1 MAENRREPITM
12 KIVNFA
18 FAALI
23 ALAPAH
29 GAALAQNTDFSGQT
43 VEWVIPFA
51 EGGGTDK
58 WARFYAPLL
67 SRQLPGNPAVEV
79 KNDPAGA
86 SIIAANRFA
95 RSAKPDGLTI
105 LGTSATTQFPFLLG
119 DKRVE
124 YDYDDWSI
132 VLGSP
137 TGGVVYI
144 SSSLGVESADDA
156 KDLLERPLSYAGQG
170 ATGIDIVP
178 LLALELLGMD
188 PRPSF
193 GARGRKVALEKF
205 KIGEVVIDFQTTP
218 SYLKD
223 VQPLVDKGEAVP
235 LFSFGILRDGELARD
250 PTFPEIPHFGEV
262 HEIIHGSPPQG
273 EGFDAWKIFLTAGFS
288 AQKMV
293 FLPKGVSRDI
303 IKTYRDAFQA
313 VVESSEFKEQ
323 GADLLGVYP
332 QAIGGE
338 AHELKEIATRVN
350 TRQRAWITNW
360 LVNEA
365 FPKWADTEE

>member
-1 MAENRREPITM
+1 M
-12 KIVNFA
+12 KSLNSF
-18 FAALI
+18 FAALLAL
-23 ALAPAH
+23 ALAP
-29 GAALAQNTDFSGQT
+29 GAAFAQGADFSGKT

-51 EGGGTDK
+51 EGGGTDR

-67 SRQLPGNPAVEV
+67 SKHLPGKPSVV
-79 KNDPAGA
+79 IKNDPAGA
-86 SIIAANRFA
+86 SIIGANRFA

-124 YDYDDWSI
+124 YDYDDWTI

-137 TGGVVYI
+137 VGGVVYA
-144 SSSLGVESADDA
+144 SSSLGV
-156 KDLLERPLSYAGQG
+156 KDPQDIAQLQGALLSYAGQG

-178 LLALELLGMD
+178 LLALELLELD

-193 GARGRKVALEKF
+193 GARGRKIALEKF
-205 KIGEVVIDFQTTP
+205 QRGEVQIDFQTTP
-218 SYLKD
+218 SYLKN
-223 VQPLVDKGEAVP
+223 VKPLVEKGDAVP
-235 LFSFGILRDGELARD
+235 LFSFGILQKDGALVRD
-250 PTFPEIPHFGEV
+250 PTFPDMPHFGEAY
-262 HEIIHGSPPQG
+262 ETIHGKPPEG
-273 EGFDAWKIFLTAGFS
+273 EGFEAWKIFLSAGFS

-293 FLPKGVSRDI
+293 FLPKGTSREI
-303 IKTYRDAFQA
+303 ISAYRDAFKA
-313 VVESSEFKEQ
+313 AVESDDF
-323 GADLLGVYP
+323 ADLGPALLGVYP
-332 QAIGGE
+332 QATGGD

-365 FPKWADTEE
+365 FPKWADTGDN

>member
-1 MAENRREPITM
+1 M

-18 FAALI
+18 FVALV
-23 ALAPAH
+23 ALTPVP
-29 GAALAQNTDFSGQT
+29 GLALAQDADFSGKT
-43 VEWVIPFA
+43 VQWVIPFA
-51 EGGGTDK
+51 EGGGTDQ

-67 SRQLPGNPAVEV
+67 SQHLPGNPEVEV

-144 SSSLGVESADDA
+144 SSSLGVKSADDA
-156 KDLLERPLSYAGQG
+156 QDLLERTLSYAGQG

-205 KIGEVVIDFQTTP
+205 QLGEVVVDFQTTA
-218 SYLKD
+218 SYLNS

-262 HEIIHGSPPQG
+262 YEIIHGEPPKG
-273 EGFDAWKIFLTAGFS
+273 EGFEAWKIFLTAGFS

-293 FLPKGVSRDI
+293 FLPKGVSREI
-303 IKTYRDAFQA
+303 IKTYRDAFKA
-313 VVESSEFKEQ
+313 VVESSEFKDQ
-323 GADLLGVYP
+323 GAELLGVYP

>member
-1 MAENRREPITM
+1 M
-12 KIVNFA
+12 KKLSSV
-18 FAALI
+18 FAAP
-23 ALAPAH
+23 ALA
-29 GAALAQNTDFSGQT
+29 AALLCSPLAPPAGEAAAQSADFDGQT
-43 VEWVIPFA
+43 VEWIIPFA
-51 EGGGTDK
+51 AGGGTDK

-67 SRQLPGNPAVEV
+67 AKHLPGNPAVEV

-86 SIIAANRFA
+86 SINAANRFA
-95 RSAKPDGLTI
+95 EAARPDGLTI

-119 DKRVE
+119 DKRVK
-124 YDYDDWSI
+124 YDYDDWTI

-137 TGGVVYI
+137 AGGVVYAAAD
-144 SSSLGVESADDA
+144 LGAESSADL
-156 KDLLERPLSYAGQG
+156 KELTGRPLSYAGQG

-178 LLALELLGMD
+178 LLALELLGLD

-193 GARGRKVALEKF
+193 GARGRQVALEKF
-205 KIGEVVIDFQTTP
+205 QRGEVDIDFQTTP
-218 SYLKD
+218 SYLKN
-223 VQPLVDKGEAVP
+223 VQPLVDQGEAVP

-250 PTFPEIPHFGEV
+250 PTFPEIPHFGEAY
-262 HEIIHGSPPQG
+262 EAIHGQPPEG
-273 EGFDAWKIFLTAGFS
+273 EGFEAWKIFLTAGFS

-303 IKTYRDAFQA
+303 IKAYRDAFQA
-313 VVESSEFKEQ
+313 AVDSNEFKR
-323 GADLLGVYP
+323 GADEVLGVYP
-332 QAIGGE
+332 QATGGE

-365 FPKWADTEE
+365 FPKWADSGE

>member
-1 MAENRREPITM
+1 M
-12 KIVNFA
+12 KISNLA
-18 FAALI
+18 AAALL
-23 ALAPAH
+23 ALSSASVP
-29 GAALAQNTDFSGQT
+29 ALAQGADFSGKT
-43 VEWVIPFA
+43 VEWIIPFA
-51 EGGGTDK
+51 EGGGTDR

-67 SRQLPGNPAVEV
+67 SAHLPGRPEVTV

-95 RSAKPDGLTI
+95 RSARPDGLSI

-124 YDYDDWSI
+124 YDYDDWTI

-137 TGGVVYI
+137 SGGVVYV
-144 SSSLGVESADDA
+144 SPSLGAGAPEDIAE
-156 KDLLERPLSYAGQG
+156 LRGQPLSYAGQG

-178 LLALELLGMD
+178 LLALELLGLD

-193 GARGRKVALEKF
+193 GARGRKIALEKF
-205 KIGEVVIDFQTTP
+205 QRGEVDIDFQTTS
-218 SYLKD
+218 SYLKN
-223 VQPLVDKGEAVP
+223 VQPLVDAGEAVP
-235 LFSFGILRDGELARD
+235 LFSFGILRDGQLARD
-250 PTFPEIPHFGEV
+250 PTFPEMPHFGEAYEMV
-262 HEIIHGSPPQG
+262 HGAPPQG
-273 EGFDAWKIFLTAGFS
+273 EGFEAWKIFLTAGFS

-303 IKTYRDAFQA
+303 ITAYRDAFKA
-313 VVESSEFKEQ
+313 AVESSDFKSQSAE
-323 GADLLGVYP
+323 LLGVYP
-332 QAIGGE
+332 QSIGGE
-338 AHELKEIATRVN
+338 AHDLKEIATRVN

-365 FPKWADTEE
+365 FPKWADTGE